1 MKLSEIAKQLGI
13 SEKSLK
19 RILSIER
26 NLTDSMEI
34 NIHCQKKR
42 FLLCK
47 IQMNQKHRKN
57 LQNLMEYVHT
67 YDLGYS
73 NASKALND
81 HVDKEDKLNNVS
93 LSSLGQRG
101 DVGGSAKKVGLRI
114 KELERIYGIEHGGDR
129 TQHEKNSSCKTQ
141 SGLAYDMNMDVR
153 TLQNYKQLA
162 NMIPELDELVTTG
175 IVTKTTALAI
185 MRNLSEKDQEEFIE
199 SIPIDKKYTQKQM
212 DEEIQKYKN

>member
-101 DVGGSAKKVGLRI
+101 DEIGRASCR
-114 KELERIYGIEHGGDR
+114 ER
-129 TQHEKNSSCKTQ
+129 
-141 SGLAYDMNMDVR
+141 V
-153 TLQNYKQLA
+153 
-162 NMIPELDELVTTG
+162 
-175 IVTKTTALAI
+175 
-185 MRNLSEKDQEEFIE
+185 
-199 SIPIDKKYTQKQM
+199 
-212 DEEIQKYKN
+212 